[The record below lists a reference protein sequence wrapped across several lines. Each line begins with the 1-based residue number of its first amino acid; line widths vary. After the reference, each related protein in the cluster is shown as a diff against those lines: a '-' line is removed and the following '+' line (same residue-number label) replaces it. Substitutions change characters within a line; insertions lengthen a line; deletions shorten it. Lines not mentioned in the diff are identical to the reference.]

1 MRTPS
6 EQTLREMAAGRRAV
20 ERAALPDQVKALKS
34 AGFKVTP
41 DMDAAAIKVNYILA
55 TGVHA
60 VPETTETYRCGICG
74 EYHKKGE
81 RCPNSARKHVTNIWA
96 QQ

>member
-1 MRTPS
+1 M
-6 EQTLREMAAGRRAV
+6 
-20 ERAALPDQVKALKS
+20 ERALLLDQIKALKA

-41 DMDAAAIKVNYILA
+41 DMDAAAIKVNYMLA

-81 RCPNSARKHVTNIWA
+81 RCPNSARKFVTNIWA
-96 QQ
+96 K

>member
-1 MRTPS
+1 
-6 EQTLREMAAGRRAV
+6 MAAGRRAV
-20 ERAALPDQVKALKS
+20 ERALLLDQIKALKA

-41 DMDAAAIKVNYILA
+41 DMDAAAIKVNYMLA

-81 RCPNSARKHVTNIWA
+81 RCPNSARKFVPNI
-96 QQ
+96 